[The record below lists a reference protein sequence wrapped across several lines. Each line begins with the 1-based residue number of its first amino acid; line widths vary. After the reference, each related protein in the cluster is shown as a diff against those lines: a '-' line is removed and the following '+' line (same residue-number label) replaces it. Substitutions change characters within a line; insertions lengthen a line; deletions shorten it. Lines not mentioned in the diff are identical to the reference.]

1 MNTAQIISRYAR
13 PDGTLDITASQL
25 THELVSAHQAGKGA
39 LLNTL
44 AERHPTPRNTFGNK
58 TSDGG
63 KLPIHTVGR
72 SVLV

>member
-44 AERHPTPRNTFGNK
+44 AERHPKNERG
-58 TSDGG
+58 D
-63 KLPIHTVGR
+63 KLPVHTVK
-72 SVLV
+72 S